1 MAAFMGAPPLPCQ
14 DLAWPAL
21 LRFALAGRGVKAAA
35 FAHALPEPF
44 PLLGRHMLPAFG
56 HAIRHAFFHTAVE
69 SGAAGMPARSE
80 EHTSELQSPYDL
92 VCRLLLEKKKSW
104 PFV

>member
-56 HAIRHAFFHTAVE
+56 HAIRHAFFHTADRVAE
-69 SGAAGMPARSE
+69 RDRKS
-80 EHTSELQSPYDL
+80 T
-92 VCRLLLEKKKSW
+92 RLNSSHRTISYAVFCLKKKKI
-104 PFV
+104 VNTVT